1 MDEQPNP
8 YEPPQVPAH
17 SDVTPAKSDVWK
29 FAILL
34 VVMLAGVV
42 SVVPWLAA
50 ILLVLS
56 TPIYVRLWTE
66 RHKADAEKHG
76 PSAQAISALATTGLT
91 LGIVAAAFGAF
102 LGTCS
107 ITLCAVAAP
116 SLSAS
121 GLSEESIPWLVVGL
135 IAGLIAGFFACV
147 LVGIWLDGR
156 LRPAVPTE
164 HPPGTDGKP

>member
-8 YEPPQVPAH
+8 YEPPQVPVISSVAQ
-17 SDVTPAKSDVWK
+17 VKSDIWK

-34 VVMLAGVV
+34 VVILAGFV

-56 TPIYVRLWTE
+56 TPVYARLWTE
-66 RHKADAEKHG
+66 RRKAIAEKDG
-76 PSAQAISALATTGLT
+76 PVAQAIYALATTGLT
-91 LGIVAAAFGAF
+91 LGMVAAAFGAL

-107 ITLCAVAAP
+107 ITFCAIATP
-116 SLSAS
+116 SLSAH
-121 GLSEESIPWLVVGL
+121 GLSNESIPWLEAAL
-135 IAGLIAGFFACV
+135 IAGLIAGFIACV

-156 LRPAVPTE
+156 LRPAVPTD
-164 HPPGTDGKP
+164 HPPGTDGEA